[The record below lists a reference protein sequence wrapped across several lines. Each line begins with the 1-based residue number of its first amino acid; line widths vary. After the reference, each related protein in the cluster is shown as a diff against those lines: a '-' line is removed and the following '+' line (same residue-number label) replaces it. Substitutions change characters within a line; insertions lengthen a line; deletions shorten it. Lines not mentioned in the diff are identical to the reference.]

1 MNSRFFI
8 GLSVVVLA
16 GAVCRSALEAQQG
29 GSISRGVY
37 TPHPAKR
44 GPAGFAGACSNCHL
58 EDLSGGTSP
67 PLAGNEFLSAWKG
80 RTVGALFDQIKMT
93 MPFDNPG
100 GLMPAQY
107 ADVIAFMLSANK
119 FPAGD
124 KELSS
129 EPASL
134 QQITIDAEA
143 SKCRKSPKPATSHI
157 SGLFR

>member
-16 GAVCRSALEAQQG
+16 GAVCGSALKAQQAV
-29 GSISRGVY
+29 SISSGVY
-37 TPHPAKR
+37 TADQAKR
-44 GPAGFAGACSNCHL
+44 GQAVYADACSKCHL

-80 RTVGALFDQIKMT
+80 RTVGALFDQVKMT

-107 ADVIAFMLSANK
+107 ADVVAFMLSANK

-143 SKCRKSPKPATSHI
+143 SK
-157 SGLFR
+157 

>member
-16 GAVCRSALEAQQG
+16 GAVFGSALKAQQVP
-29 GSISRGVY
+29 ISSGVY
-37 TPHPAKR
+37 TADQAKR
-44 GPAGFAGACSNCHL
+44 GQAVYADACSKCHL

-67 PLAGNEFLSAWKG
+67 PLAGNEFLTAWKG
-80 RTVGALFDQIKMT
+80 RTVGALFDQVKMT

-107 ADVIAFMLSANK
+107 ADIVAYMLSANK
-119 FPAGD
+119 CPAGD
-124 KELSS
+124 KELSI

-134 QQITIDAEA
+134 QITIDAAE
-143 SKCRKSPKPATSHI
+143 SK
-157 SGLFR
+157 

>member
-1 MNSRFFI
+1 MNSRFII
-8 GLSVVVLA
+8 GLFVVVLA
-16 GAVCRSALEAQQG
+16 GAVCGSALKAQQAIP
-29 GSISRGVY
+29 ISSGVY
-37 TPHPAKR
+37 TADQAKR
-44 GPAGFAGACSNCHL
+44 GQAVYADACSKCHL

-80 RTVGALFDQIKMT
+80 RTVGALFDQVKMT

-107 ADVIAFMLSANK
+107 ADIVAYMLSANK

-129 EPASL
+129 ELPAL
-134 QQITIDAEA
+134 QQITIDDAA
-143 SKCRKSPKPATSHI
+143 AK
-157 SGLFR
+157 